1 MRIGDLAKSLNIS
14 TDTIRFYE
22 KRGLIASQRRANGY
36 RDYAPDEVARLKL
49 IRLAQGLGFT
59 LAEIAGVVQGLQ
71 GDGLADAEVAS
82 LLGSKI
88 AEIERKA
95 ADLLALR
102 DMLAAR
108 LAQACPLQISP
119 VAPRRARTA

>member
-1 MRIGDLAKSLNIS
+1 MRIGKLAKSLNIS

-22 KRGLIASQRRANGY
+22 KRGLIGSQRRANGY
-36 RDYAPDEVARLKL
+36 RDYASDEVARLKL

-59 LAEIAGVVQGLQ
+59 LTEIAGVVQGLQ
-71 GDGLADAEVAS
+71 GEGLDEAEVAS
-82 LLGSKI
+82 ILAAKI
-88 AEIERKA
+88 SEIERKA

-108 LAQACPLQISP
+108 LAQACPLQVPP